1 MTEHQ
6 TLIRQLFLPDGGPYA
21 LSSAMSAR
29 SGSGK
34 TTLLTS
40 LINAARTDSAFNE
53 TRFIY
58 VSVKKEHLFKPMH
71 KKEKIKPVSSVWD
84 AVKSMRK
91 NQITVF
97 YPSDPAYYEE
107 DVDSLIDSVFDLADS
122 NPEAS
127 FSIVLDDANV
137 LKGFD
142 NRGNPSP
149 QVKKLAI
156 AGRSKRIRGLFI
168 THRLGNLPRIMNGNL
183 SALILMSIPSM
194 DVEYSR
200 KVFGVDFEPILP
212 ELHSFRWAVVDLL
225 TEHVHTF
232 NPISPK

>member
-1 MTEHQ
+1 MTDHAD
-6 TLIRQLFLPDGGPYA
+6 LIRQLFLPDGGPYA

-34 TTLLTS
+34 TTLLTR
-40 LINAARTDSAFNE
+40 LITEARKDEAFKE

-58 VSVKKEHLFKPMH
+58 VSVKAEHLFKSQG
-71 KKEKIKPVSSVWD
+71 KKDKIKPVSTVWD
-84 AVKSMRK
+84 AVKNMQK
-91 NQITVF
+91 HQVTVF
-97 YPSDPAYYEE
+97 YPSDPLHYEE
-107 DVDSLIDSVFDLADS
+107 DVDALIDSVFNLSDA

-127 FSIVLDDANV
+127 FSMIIDDANV

-183 SALILMSIPSM
+183 SGLILMSMPSM
-194 DVEYSR
+194 DSEYAR

-212 ELHSFRWAVVDLL
+212 ELHSFRWAVVDLIKEN
-225 TEHVHTF
+225 THTF
-232 NPISPK
+232 NPIKPV